1 MSRAIR
7 TEIEETINV
16 GWLMKTELRFD
27 ELKEEKT
34 RLLEENKI
42 IVLATSLNNRV
53 TARAVRYASEGLT
66 IIFATL
72 TNLKKVAQ
80 IKANPKV
87 ALCLNNASIEGTAE
101 TFSQQE
107 EEGKNLAEIIKK
119 KHPGYLEWWY
129 ARTPPEQVVI
139 VKVTPS
145 LIISYVTKCET
156 PFMEYLDLQNKKA
169 YQTTIWE
176 KQEY

>member
-1 MSRAIR
+1 MR
-7 TEIEETINV
+7 TK
-16 GWLMKTELRFD
+16 LKFD
-27 ELKEEKT
+27 EFKEEKAM
-34 RLLEENKI
+34 LLEENKI
-42 IVLATSLNNRV
+42 IVIAASLNDRV

-66 IIFATL
+66 VIFATL
-72 TNLKKVAQ
+72 ANLKKVAQ
-80 IKANPKV
+80 IKTNPKV

-107 EEGKNLAEIIKK
+107 EEGKKLAEIIKK

-129 ARTPPEQVVI
+129 ARTPVEQVVY
-139 VKVTPS
+139 VKVTS
-145 LIISYVTKCET
+145 TLIVSYVYKDET
-156 PFMEYLDLQNKKA
+156 PFIEYLDLKNKKA